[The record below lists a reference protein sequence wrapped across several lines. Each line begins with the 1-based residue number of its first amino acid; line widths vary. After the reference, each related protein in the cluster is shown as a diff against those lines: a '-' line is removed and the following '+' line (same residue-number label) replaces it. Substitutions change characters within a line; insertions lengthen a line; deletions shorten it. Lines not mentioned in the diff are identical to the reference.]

1 MHRITRQ
8 RSHEA
13 PHNLPCALRLLHV
26 GGDRPV
32 SVGLHGATLGRA
44 GGLWGGGGSQ
54 MNPVRSV
61 GVEGGVLKPFYDV
74 LRGNAVIVLSLR

>member
-1 MHRITRQ
+1 MGQ
-8 RSHEA
+8 LWA
-13 PHNLPCALRLLHV
+13 
-26 GGDRPV
+26 
-32 SVGLHGATLGRA
+32 GLGVCGE
-44 GGLWGGGGSQ
+44 GGGSQ